1 MRRTHYCGDIRECDI
16 GAQALCMGWVLNKRD
31 MGGVLFIDLKDR
43 QGVLQVVCSRE
54 RMSEDDF
61 HIVEQLTL
69 QSVIEARGRI
79 FERGEDTYNPRL
91 PTGTVELRAEGV
103 RLLSA
108 AAPLPY
114 QISDDSV
121 REELRLKYRYLD
133 LRRQEMYRTLKFRS
147 DLVGYAEE
155 FLKGEGFVQV
165 ETPMLCKSTPEGAR
179 DYLVPSRVHPGSY
192 YALPQSPQIYKQ
204 LLMVGGIDRY
214 YQVARCFRDE
224 DLRADR
230 QPEFT
235 QVDMEMSFVEQ
246 EDVLEHLE
254 KLFRHLFRR
263 ALNVELPQPL
273 PRLTWTECMDSYGSD
288 KPDLRFDL
296 KIIDLTDIAARCGFS
311 VFKRVAASN
320 GVVRAICVPGKS
332 DFTRTEIEELTDVA
346 MRSGAKGMAW
356 IAWRPDGELYSVLTK
371 YFSHE
376 DMDALLER
384 VGAHP
389 GDFILFCA
397 DTLAAVRRT
406 LGVIRLHLGDMLGI
420 RDTGEFKLM
429 FVTDF
434 PQFEYSEEEKR
445 FVAMH
450 HPFTMPN
457 PEDMQYLESD
467 PARVRALAYDVV
479 LNGIELGSGSIRIH
493 DSEIQARMFRALGFS
508 PEEIENRFGFMV
520 HAFSYGTPPHGG
532 FAFGLDRLVMQ
543 MLDLPSLRDVVAFP
557 KVRDASCPMTE
568 APTPVDE
575 EQLKALGLTGKAVQ
589 TAAGDASADSS
600 ARYAPWSGG
609 KPARRQS
616 DIDIDLVARLSRLN
630 IPEVDR
636 AAMEADMRA
645 IVEFAGELSELDTTG
660 VPVMAHAV
668 ALDSVLRDDV
678 AVKYENAR
686 AMIEQSAPE
695 QYEGMPVVPRT
706 FA

>member
-1 MRRTHYCGDIRECDI
+1 MKRTHYCGDVRREDI
-16 GAQALCMGWVLNKRD
+16 GADAVCMGWVLNKRD

-54 RMSEDDF
+54 RLSEEDF
-61 HIVEQLTL
+61 RTVEQLTL
-69 QSVIEARGRI
+69 QSVIEARGGI

-91 PTGTVELRAEGV
+91 PTGTVELRAEGI

-108 AAPLPY
+108 AGPLPY
-114 QISDDSV
+114 QLSDDTV

-147 DLVGYAEE
+147 DLVSYAEE
-155 FLKGEGFVQV
+155 FLKAEGFIQV

-214 YQVARCFRDE
+214 FQVARCFRDE

-235 QVDMEMSFVEQ
+235 QVDMEMSFVTQ

-263 ALNVELPQPL
+263 ALGVELEAPL

-288 KPDLRFDL
+288 KPDLRFGL
-296 KIIDLTDIAARCGFS
+296 EIRDLTDIAARCGFA
-311 VFKRVAASN
+311 VFKKVASSG

-332 DFTRTEIEELTDVA
+332 DFTRTEIEELTETA
-346 MRSGAKGMAW
+346 TRAGAKGMAW

-371 YFSHE
+371 YFSRA

-389 GDFILFCA
+389 GDFILFSA

-406 LGVIRLHLGDMLGI
+406 LGVVRLHLGDMLGL
-420 RDTGEFKLM
+420 RDPRRFKLM

-457 PEDMQYLESD
+457 PEDMEYLESD

-493 DSEIQARMFRALGFS
+493 DSGIQARMFRALGFS
-508 PEEIENRFGFMV
+508 PEEIESRFGFMV

-543 MLDLPSLRDVVAFP
+543 MLGLPSLRDVVAFP
-557 KVRDASCPMTE
+557 KIRDASCPMTD

-575 EQLKALGLTGKAVQ
+575 SQLKALGLTG
-589 TAAGDASADSS
+589 AAQPQSADTARQS
-600 ARYAPWSGG
+600 AAPRVGR
-609 KPARRQS
+609 PARAS
-616 DIDIDLVARLSRLN
+616 DIDIGLVARLSRLA
-630 IPEVDR
+630 IPEEGR
-636 AAMEADMRA
+636 ATMEADMRA
-645 IVEFAGELSELDTTG
+645 IVDFAGELSELDTSG
-660 VPVMAHAV
+660 VPIMANV
-668 ALDSVLRDDV
+668 SKLESVLRDDV
-678 AVKYENAR
+678 AER
-686 AMIEQSAPE
+686 WEGSREMIEAAAPA
-695 QYEGMPVVPRT
+695 QYEGMPIVPRT

>member
-1 MRRTHYCGDIRECDI
+1 
-16 GAQALCMGWVLNKRD
+16 
-31 MGGVLFIDLKDR
+31 
-43 QGVLQVVCSRE
+43 
-54 RMSEDDF
+54 
-61 HIVEQLTL
+61 
-69 QSVIEARGRI
+69 
-79 FERGEDTYNPRL
+79 
-91 PTGTVELRAEGV
+91 
-103 RLLSA
+103 
-108 AAPLPY
+108 
-114 QISDDSV
+114 
-121 REELRLKYRYLD
+121 
-133 LRRQEMYRTLKFRS
+133 
-147 DLVGYAEE
+147 
-155 FLKGEGFVQV
+155 
-165 ETPMLCKSTPEGAR
+165 
-179 DYLVPSRVHPGSY
+179 
-192 YALPQSPQIYKQ
+192 
-204 LLMVGGIDRY
+204 
-214 YQVARCFRDE
+214 
-224 DLRADR
+224 
-230 QPEFT
+230 
-235 QVDMEMSFVEQ
+235 MSFVEQ

-288 KPDLRFDL
+288 KPDLRFGL

-600 ARYAPWSGG
+600 ERYAPWSGG

-616 DIDIDLVARLSRLN
+616 DIDINLVARLSRLN
-630 IPEVDR
+630 IPEGDR